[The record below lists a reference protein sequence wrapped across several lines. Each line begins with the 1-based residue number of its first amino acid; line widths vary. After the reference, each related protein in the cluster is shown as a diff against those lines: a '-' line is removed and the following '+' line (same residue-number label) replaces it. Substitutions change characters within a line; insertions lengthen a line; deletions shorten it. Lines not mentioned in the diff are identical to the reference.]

1 MVFAQLYLRWLRWSW
16 ERQQVCL
23 RTRLLEHDDFAWS
36 LDGESASR
44 RLRFIAGVDISFFSN
59 EQDPDDQRAC
69 SALVVYEL
77 DASNN
82 LTVVWEDHEFI
93 YMTEPYIAGFL
104 AFREIPHLR
113 SLLGRLRQARPEIM
127 PDVILVDGNG
137 VLHPKGFGCASHFGV
152 VCNMVCIGVAKN
164 LHVVDGLDR
173 NDIRQ
178 RVETA
183 GQGGHVLLTGASGR
197 TWGAALLPDPPN
209 KAALGRAAKEANAK
223 NPIFV
228 SVGHRISLETS
239 LRVANLC
246 CTSRREP
253 EPTRAADM
261 HSRELVRQAKSLRTV
276 SDLVGAVNAEV
287 TGLKKFEARGQKT
300 LGCELGRI
308 SDAEVSGLKKALQ
321 DARSVMTDK
330 ELLKPANR
338 LLQVL
343 ESTQPPDLAKL
354 EALCSE
360 ALTRMAPA
368 LGPPQRIPRSGP
380 SAAVVFCVAFG
391 ALGLGVV
398 MARLRRRA

>member
-1 MVFAQLYLRWLRWSW
+1 MVFAQLYLRWLRWNW
-16 ERQQVCL
+16 ARQQIRL
-23 RTRLLEHDDFAWS
+23 RTQLVEQDDFAWS
-36 LDGESASR
+36 LDGENDSC
-44 RLRFIAGVDISFFSN
+44 RLRFIAGVDISFFSS

-69 SALVVYEL
+69 SALVVFEL
-77 DASNN
+77 DSSNN

-93 YMTEPYIAGFL
+93 HMTEPYIAGFL
-104 AFREIPHLR
+104 AFREIPHLQ

-152 VCNMVCIGVAKN
+152 VCNVVCIGIAKN
-164 LHVVDGLDR
+164 LHMIDGLDR
-173 NDIRQ
+173 NDVRQ

-197 TWGAALLPDPPN
+197 VWGAALLPDPPN

-228 SVGHRISLETS
+228 SVGHRIGLETS
-239 LRVANLC
+239 LRIANLC

-261 HSRELVRQAKSLRTV
+261 RSRELVRQAKSLRTV
-276 SDLVGAVNAEV
+276 FDLVGAMNAEV
-287 TGLKKFEARGQKT
+287 SALEKVEERDQKKRVCERG
-300 LGCELGRI
+300 RV
-308 SDAEVSGLKKALQ
+308 SDAEVSSLKKALQ
-321 DARSVMTDK
+321 DARSVMADK

-338 LLQVL
+338 LLQLL
-343 ESTQPPDLAKL
+343 ESKQAPDPAKL
-354 EALCSE
+354 EAICSE

-368 LGPPQRIPRSGP
+368 LGPPRRIPGSCP
-380 SAAVVFCVAFG
+380 SAAVVLCVTFG

-398 MARLRRRA
+398 MARMRWRA